1 MDKNFSNKKIAY
13 KNLGCKVNL
22 YELEKIKNDF
32 YKNGF
37 LEVGFNEVADIY
49 IVNTCSVT
57 SVADKK
63 SRQMLHRPKKT
74 NKNAIVVA
82 IGCTVDSSKDELSD
96 INNHIDL
103 LITNEEK
110 NKIYNIVIEYLKK
123 LENKKECRGE
133 FKKCRGD
140 IYEPFLKERDC
151 KNNNTEKKY
160 FDIER
165 VRTTIKIEDGCNQF
179 CSYCIIP
186 YLRGR
191 VKSREINDVVSEIKD
206 RVEKG
211 TVEVILTGIH
221 ISSYY
226 LDYFNKSYES
236 EDGRDL
242 VREKLI
248 ELMKEIAEIEKIKRI
263 RLGSLEPRIINKEFL
278 ENIKSN
284 KNLYEKFCPTFHLSL
299 QSGSDNILKKMN
311 RKYDIKGFKAVVD
324 IIRSKFIDSTI
335 TTDIIVGFPTE
346 TDEDFFDSLN
356 FAKSIRFYNPNIFKY
371 SVRKGTKAEKMEQ
384 VLNSVKDKRSDLM
397 IKELEKIT
405 NEYNEKKIGKT
416 VEILVEEIENYNDN
430 FYYLVG
436 YTKDYYRVKVFCNKS
451 NFYIK
456 IGNLINCT
464 INEIKNNYLLA
475 KN

>member
-37 LEVGFNEVADIY
+37 LEVSFDEVADIY

-63 SRQMLHRPKKT
+63 SRQMLHRPKKI

-82 IGCTVDSSKDELSD
+82 IGCTVDSSKDELSGV
-96 INNHIDL
+96 NNHIDL

-110 NKIYNIVIEYLKK
+110 NKTYNIVIEYLKK
-123 LENKKECRGE
+123 LENKKEYSGE
-133 FKKCRGD
+133 AC
-140 IYEPFLKERDC
+140 EPIAME

-179 CSYCIIP
+179 CTYCIIP

-191 VKSREINDVVSEIKD
+191 VKSREVKDVVNEIRD
-206 RVEKG
+206 RVENG

-226 LDYFNKSYES
+226 LDFYNKSYES
-236 EDGRDL
+236 DGGRDL

-248 ELMKEIAEIEKIKRI
+248 ELMSEIAEIEKIKRI
-263 RLGSLEPRIINKEFL
+263 RLGSLEPRIINEKFL
-278 ENIKSN
+278 KNIKYN
-284 KNLYEKFCPTFHLSL
+284 KNLYKKFCPTFHLSL
-299 QSGSDNILKKMN
+299 QSGSNNILKKMN
-311 RKYDIKGFKAVVD
+311 RKYDTREFLDVVNY
-324 IIRSKFIDSTI
+324 IRNEFINSAI

-371 SVRKGTKAEKMEQ
+371 SIRQGTKAEKMEQ
-384 VLNSVKDKRSDLM
+384 VLDSVKDKRSDLM

-405 NEYNEKKIGKT
+405 NEYNEKMIGKT